1 MRRSL
6 STERRIGG
14 RGVKSQCVRLIWAA
28 LFLSLTASAT
38 RGQSPTGRPGVHEEA
53 PCPASS
59 KAGGQP
65 VEPPC
70 ASSSPPKSAAEQFPF
85 PGEAASKTAKPPSSS
100 TQSGDPAKKFPYPGD
115 PSADDSSSSSS
126 SRNSSSSSS
135 RSGIDDSSPEDAP
148 KPPGGRRKLAKVKQL
163 QSDEDRESEDLDVAK
178 YYLQAGNHQAAYLRA
193 SDAVHLQP
201 SDSDAHYLLGAAAEH
216 LGKKDEAVKEYSA
229 YLKLDPDGDKA
240 KAVEKALATLK

>member
-1 MRRSL
+1 MRCGL
-6 STERRIGG
+6 SAERRIGG

-115 PSADDSSSSSS
+115 PSADRLEQLPRAAVIRVPHLAAQVSMIRARRMHRSRREVDAS
-126 SRNSSSSSS
+126 SRRSNNCRVTRTGRVRISMSPSTTCRPVITRRRICERAMLFTSNLLIRTLTISSA
-135 RSGIDDSSPEDAP
+135 R
-148 KPPGGRRKLAKVKQL
+148 L
-163 QSDEDRESEDLDVAK
+163 QST
-178 YYLQAGNHQAAYLRA
+178 
-193 SDAVHLQP
+193 
-201 SDSDAHYLLGAAAEH
+201 
-216 LGKKDEAVKEYSA
+216 LGKRMRRSRNTR
-229 YLKLDPDGDKA
+229 LISS
-240 KAVEKALATLK
+240 